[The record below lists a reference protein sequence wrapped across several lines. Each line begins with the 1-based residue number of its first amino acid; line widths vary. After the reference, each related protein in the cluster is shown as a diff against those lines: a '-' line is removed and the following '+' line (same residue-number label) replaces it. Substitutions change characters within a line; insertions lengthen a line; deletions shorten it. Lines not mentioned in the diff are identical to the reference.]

1 MKNEILLNYKNEIK
15 RKKIHLLSFLIPS
28 YYLLFPNSILLFIA
42 LLVISILIIDIY
54 RLYFNQKINIPI
66 IKHINNTIRPYE
78 KNSPMSAT
86 LLIIT
91 SLLIILIFKREIA
104 IISISMVAIC
114 DTIAAIYGM
123 KYGKIKLFFN
133 KTLEGSFAFLLSGCF
148 LVSLLNY
155 FINIELD
162 IIFLIICTLIAT
174 ITESITP
181 TKYDNITVPLSS
193 ALVLYMFYL
202 I

>member
-1 MKNEILLNYKNEIK
+1 
-15 RKKIHLLSFLIPS
+15 
-28 YYLLFPNSILLFIA
+28 
-42 LLVISILIIDIY
+42 
-54 RLYFNQKINIPI
+54 
-66 IKHINNTIRPYE
+66 
-78 KNSPMSAT
+78 MSAT
-86 LLIIT
+86 LLVIT

-104 IISISMVAIC
+104 ITAISMVAIC

-181 TKYDNITVPLSS
+181 TKYDNITVPLST
-193 ALVLYMFYL
+193 ALALYIFYL